1 MPPMHVLQRVL
12 LIVLVLA
19 AIVRILTLVAG

>member
-12 LIVLVLA
+12 LIVLVVA
-19 AIVRILTLVAG
+19 AIVRVLTLVAG